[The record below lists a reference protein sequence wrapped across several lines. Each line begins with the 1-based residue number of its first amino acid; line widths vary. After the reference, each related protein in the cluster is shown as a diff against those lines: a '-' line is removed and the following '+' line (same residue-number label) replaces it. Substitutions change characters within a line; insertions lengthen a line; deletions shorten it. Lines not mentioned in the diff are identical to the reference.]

1 MTVIYV
7 IDLDQVSQLALSL
20 LCLYGEGEV
29 VKLVTRFLILLY
41 ITVDGGQE
49 ELVLEAIKV
58 LLVNYYMRRLCL

>member
-7 IDLDQVSQLALSL
+7 IDLDQVSQIALSL
-20 LCLYGEGEV
+20 LCLHGKGEV